1 MSGKIKKLYK
11 NASERDDQNQH
22 KAKIESTMVSTTEGC
37 TKNILMKPNPYLSTK
52 NPIARKS
59 LRQFSETLD
68 VKHKTSFHSLGAAK
82 AKCKSI
88 ITGNVLWSN
97 IANRR
102 VHTKINQKF
111 R

>member
-68 VKHKTSFHSLGAAK
+68 VKNKTFVCGVGAAK
-82 AKCKSI
+82 AKHRAMKQA
-88 ITGNVLWSN
+88 TLYG
-97 IANRR
+97 
-102 VHTKINQKF
+102 KIL
-111 R
+111 